1 MLKLDKHTK
10 LFVILVFLIP
20 LSAFAIITWLENR
33 YQQLP
38 VLGGTEIVNG
48 VEKDFTV
55 MGFEFINQNNKLIN
69 ESSWDDKIV
78 VVDFFFTHCPSICPA
93 MTSNMKR
100 VQESFQNDE
109 NIQLASFTVDPER
122 DNPAK
127 LNAYAKKFSLNEKNW
142 DLLTGKKEDLY
153 RFARKGLFLV
163 TTDGDGGDND
173 FIHSERLVLI
183 DKQKRIR
190 GYYDGTE
197 NDKVNNLIND
207 IKKLKNEN

>member
-1 MLKLDKHTK
+1 MKLDKHTK
-10 LFVILVFLIP
+10 LFAILVFLIP
-20 LSAFAIITWLENR
+20 VSAFAIINWLENR

-48 VEKDFTV
+48 MEKDFTV
-55 MGFEFINQNNKLIN
+55 MGFQFINQNNKPIT

-93 MTSNMKR
+93 MTSSMKR

-122 DNPAK
+122 DNPAQLK
-127 LNAYAKKFSLNEKNW
+127 AYVKKFSIHEKNW

-153 RFARKGLFLV
+153 RFARKGLFLI
-163 TTDGDGGDND
+163 TTDGDGGDDD

-197 NDKVNNLIND
+197 EKKVNQLIND

>member
-78 VVDFFFTHCPSICPA
+78 IVDFFFTHCPSICPA